1 MIHLRLQ
8 RQKTTETFT
17 EGDLY
22 VNGEWFC
29 FTLEDTVRKGKKVY
43 GKTAIPAGTYK
54 VAVTFSNR
62 FQKPMTEIKDVKGF
76 EGIRIHQGMTP
87 TDSLGCVL
95 ISKRKGQTPGILA
108 AMKAG
113 ILTNQLT
120 EMVKSAKGGEIEI
133 ISG

>member
-8 RQKTTETFT
+8 RLKTTPEYT

-22 VNGEWFC
+22 VNGEWFAA
-29 FTLEDTVRKGKKVY
+29 TLEDTVRKGKKVY

-62 FQKPMTEIKDVKGF
+62 FKKEMTQILDVPGF
-76 EGIRIHQGMTP
+76 DGIRLHQGMLP
-87 TDSLGCVL
+87 GDSLGCVL
-95 ISKRKGQTPGILA
+95 ISKKRGQTPGILA

-120 EMVKSAKGGEIEI
+120 EMVKSANGGEIVI
-133 ISG
+133 VNG